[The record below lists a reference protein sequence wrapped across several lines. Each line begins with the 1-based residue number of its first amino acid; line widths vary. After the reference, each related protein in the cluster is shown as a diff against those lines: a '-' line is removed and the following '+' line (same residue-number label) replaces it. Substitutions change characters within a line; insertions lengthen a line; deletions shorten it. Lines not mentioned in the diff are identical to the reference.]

1 MGQVPLFDCE
11 NNNTD
16 RLKEKFSQY
25 YIGDLKFIV
34 KRSKYSNELSTGI
47 DDITSRKV
55 LRLAD
60 NVDSHHLNDVE
71 KKLEDKN
78 RTLKSDESRVTA
90 HMSTFKALE
99 EAFTKLSNDV
109 TALEKEKKIFKGKTQ
124 DLLYKK
130 QLLKTLEQPSHNLHQ
145 EKEKIKVKKLQ
156 LVADLCKQATSL
168 KDLTS
173 EATKLDL
180 QRRSAILQLH
190 NVESANQDMCNSH
203 AELNGELN
211 KTEEKLRVCS
221 QQFEKEK
228 DDLKA
233 AHNEA
238 TKSTNGVQDQT
249 TKYKPPVEWQEKFRS
264 LGTNDENVLTIMI
277 EDYDADIKKKGS
289 VRTLGAKF
297 RDLERRWLMPV
308 PKWHN

>member
-1 MGQVPLFDCE
+1 MYDAPDAVNTYLCQQKHLHQVPLFDCE

-130 QLLKTLEQPSHNLHQ
+130 Q
-145 EKEKIKVKKLQ
+145 
-156 LVADLCKQATSL
+156 
-168 KDLTS
+168 
-173 EATKLDL
+173 
-180 QRRSAILQLH
+180 
-190 NVESANQDMCNSH
+190 
-203 AELNGELN
+203 
-211 KTEEKLRVCS
+211 
-221 QQFEKEK
+221 
-228 DDLKA
+228 
-233 AHNEA
+233 
-238 TKSTNGVQDQT
+238 
-249 TKYKPPVEWQEKFRS
+249 
-264 LGTNDENVLTIMI
+264 
-277 EDYDADIKKKGS
+277 
-289 VRTLGAKF
+289 
-297 RDLERRWLMPV
+297 
-308 PKWHN
+308 